1 MNLHNRM
8 GRPQLLARINAETF
22 RRRTLSFY
30 RYVQIADPLS
40 FRDELYLALDQLQC
54 YGRIYIAPEG
64 INAQMSVPEHN
75 VDAFI
80 SWLDSQSA
88 LAGMPIKWAVEDDGK
103 SFLKLAVKVR
113 RKIVADGLEDT
124 VFDVTNVGNHLSPL
138 EFHELAGREDTI
150 VVDMRNNYESEVGR
164 FKNAICP
171 DAFIFRE
178 EVEMVVD
185 KLADKKDK
193 KILLYCTGG
202 VRCEKASAWMRHH
215 GFTDVN
221 QLHGGVIAYAAE
233 VKQYHLESRFIG
245 KNFVFDERLGERI
258 THHVISNCHTCGE
271 PCDTHLNCL
280 WDPCHKLFIQCE
292 KCRLAFNNCCSEGC
306 RQSLAENPTVERT
319 KREKAVLCDL
329 I

>member
-8 GRPQLLARINAETF
+8 GRPQLLARINAESF

-30 RYVQIADPLS
+30 RYVQISDPQS
-40 FRDELYLALDQLQC
+40 FRDELYLALDQFQC
-54 YGRIYIAPEG
+54 YGRIYIAHEG
-64 INAQMSVPEHN
+64 VNAQMSVPEHH

-88 LAGMPIKWAVEDDGK
+88 LAGMPIKWAVEDDCK

-171 DAFIFRE
+171 DAFTFRE

-185 KLADKKDK
+185 RLADKKDRM
-193 KILLYCTGG
+193 ILLYCTGG

-233 VKQYHLESRFIG
+233 VKQHHLESRFIG

-271 PCDTHLNCL
+271 PCDTHLNCS

-306 RQSLAENPTVERT
+306 RQNHAEHPAEERV
-319 KREKAVLCDL
+319 KREKPVLCDL
-329 I
+329 A